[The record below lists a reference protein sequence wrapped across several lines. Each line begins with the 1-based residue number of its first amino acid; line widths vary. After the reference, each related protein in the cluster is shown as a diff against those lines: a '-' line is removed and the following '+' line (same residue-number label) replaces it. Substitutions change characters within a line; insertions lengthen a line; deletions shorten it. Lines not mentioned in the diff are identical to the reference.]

1 MAAEVAGDD
10 GGERR
15 QFVQIG
21 EEVVLRTESVE
32 HGVATEEADHLVHV
46 REAGGGQQ
54 HLVARFEGL
63 ETARRT
69 AARMEY
75 RWQEEP

>member
-1 MAAEVAGDD
+1 MRWPRVTLVQGKKWVDEGPTVTSGGISSGIDMA
-10 GGERR
+10 
-15 QFVQIG
+15 
-21 EEVVLRTESVE
+21 L
-32 HGVATEEADHLVHV
+32 
-46 REAGGGQQ
+46 